1 MNKPS
6 SRNHLLVAAV
16 AALLMAQVGAA
27 AAQSPLERKRQER
40 AEARQERAANAGD
53 EAAQRY
59 PEATRESPRL
69 KTTGRT
75 SAKLQEMIDLHA
87 EGKAAEATAIADAI
101 LADADTNNYEKA
113 LAAQTAAQIAYEGGD
128 MPRALSLFEQVVA
141 LDALDNDNHYAMM
154 LNLAQLQQQQ
164 KRYDDALATYDRF
177 FAETGS
183 ADPEAKMMKGQV
195 LFLMD
200 RHPEAAALM
209 QEAIDASEAPKPEW
223 KALLMQVH
231 ANSGNAGEAVRMAE
245 QVAAAKPDDRRA
257 QLNLAAVY
265 QQAGMQDKALA
276 VLEKLRSGGQLSEA
290 IEYQQLYTSYIN
302 MEGKEAEAIAVI
314 NEGIAKGILS
324 EDFNTSVALAQA
336 YYFSGQIEP
345 AVAAYRKAAP
355 LDKDGSTYLNLAKVL
370 LNEGRDAEAA
380 AAARSSLEKG
390 VPDPSDANSII
401 KAASD

>member
-6 SRNHLLVAAV
+6 TRNRLLTVAIGAVLLASAGAV
-16 AALLMAQVGAA
+16 AAQTPM
-27 AAQSPLERKRQER
+27 ERTRQAR
-40 AEARQERAANAGD
+40 AEAKQERTAGND
-53 EAAQRY
+53 AQRY
-59 PEATRESPRL
+59 PAATREEPRL
-69 KTTGRT
+69 KASGRT
-75 SAKLQEMIDLHA
+75 SDKLQEMIDLHA
-87 EGKAAEATAIADAI
+87 AGKGAEAAVIADAI
-101 LADADTNNYEKA
+101 LANEDANNYEKA

-128 MPRALSLFEQVVA
+128 MARALSMFEQVVT
-141 LDALDNDNHYAMM
+141 LDALDNNNHYAMM

-164 KRYDDALATYDRF
+164 KRYTEALATYDRF

-183 ADPEAKMMKGQV
+183 EDPEAKMMKGQV

-200 RHPEAAALM
+200 RHPEAAVLM
-209 QEAIDASEAPKPEW
+209 QEAIDASDAPRPEW

-314 NEGIAKGILS
+314 NEGIGKGILS

-345 AVAAYRKAAP
+345 AIDAYRKAAP
-355 LDKDGSTYLNLAKVL
+355 QDEDGSTYLNLAKVL

-380 AAARSSLEKG
+380 AAARSARDKG
-390 VPDPSDANSII
+390 IPDPSEADGII
-401 KAASD
+401 RAASD

>member
-6 SRNHLLVAAV
+6 SRNRLLATAV
-16 AALLMAQVGAA
+16 AAILVAQVGAA
-27 AAQSPLERKRQER
+27 AAQSPLERKRQAR
-40 AEARQERAANAGD
+40 AEARQERASTSAD
-53 EAAQRY
+53 VAQRY
-59 PEATRESPRL
+59 PQATREEPRL
-69 KTTGRT
+69 KASGRT
-75 SAKLQEMIDLHA
+75 SGKLQEMIDLHA
-87 EGKAAEATAIADAI
+87 GGNAAEATAIADAI
-101 LADADTNNYEKA
+101 LASEDANNYEKA

-128 MPRALSLFEQVVA
+128 MPRALSLFEQVVT
-141 LDALDNDNHYAMM
+141 LDALDNNSHYAMM

-164 KRYDDALATYDRF
+164 KRYGEALATYDRF

-183 ADPEAKMMKGQV
+183 EDPEAKMMKGQV

-200 RHPEAAALM
+200 RHPEAAVLM
-209 QEAIDASEAPKPEW
+209 QEAIDASEAPRPEW
-223 KALLMQVH
+223 QALLMQVH

-265 QQAGMQDKALA
+265 QQAGMQDKALG
-276 VLEKLRSGGQLSEA
+276 VLEKLRSGGQLNAA

-302 MEGKEAEAIAVI
+302 MQGKEAEAIAVI
-314 NEGIAKGILS
+314 NEGIGKGILA

-336 YYFSGQIEP
+336 YYFSGQAGPAIE
-345 AVAAYRKAAP
+345 AYRKAAP
-355 LDKDGSTYLNLAKVL
+355 LDDDGSTYLNLAKVL

-380 AAARSSLEKG
+380 AAARSALGKG
-390 VPDPSDANSII
+390 VAKPSEAEGII